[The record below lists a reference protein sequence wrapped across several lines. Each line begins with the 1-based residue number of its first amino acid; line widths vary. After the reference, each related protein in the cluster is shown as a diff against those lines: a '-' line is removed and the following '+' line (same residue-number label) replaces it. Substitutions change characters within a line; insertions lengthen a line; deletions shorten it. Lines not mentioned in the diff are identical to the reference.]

1 MGEAAPPDQL
11 TGPGTPTAGH
21 WRTVTDPAD
30 PALEPFRR
38 LTDAQWRRRVEAEA
52 GLCIAE
58 SVQVVERALHTCP
71 AAVQVVVATE
81 HAAERL
87 RPALLAAGATVL
99 VTPAEL
105 LADVAGFPVHRGVL
119 AAVARPAPL
128 DPATLVAGARRL
140 AVLEDLN
147 DQANVGTL
155 FRSASALGID
165 AVLLSPRCAD
175 PLYRRSVRTSM
186 GEVFRLPW
194 ARLDRWPDDLELVR
208 SGGFTLVGLSPS
220 GTAAPQRP
228 GDDERVAVL
237 VGSEGDGLTGGA
249 LAACDR
255 VVRIPMRAGVDSLN
269 VAAAAAVAFA
279 TYGLVA
285 AR

>member
-1 MGEAAPPDQL
+1 MGEAASPDRL
-11 TGPGTPTAGH
+11 SAVAPSGA
-21 WRTVTDPAD
+21 WRTVTDPSD
-30 PALEPFRR
+30 PDLEPFRR
-38 LTDAQWRRRVEAEA
+38 LTDAQWRRRTEADT

-58 SVQVVERALHTCP
+58 SLQVVERVLSTCP
-71 AAVQVVVATE
+71 EAVRVVVATAP
-81 HAAERL
+81 AAERL
-87 RPALLAAGATVL
+87 RAALLGAGATVL
-99 VTPAEL
+99 VTEAGV

-128 DPATLVAGARRL
+128 DPGALVAGARRL

-147 DQANVGTL
+147 DQANLGTL

-194 ARLDRWPDDLELVR
+194 ARLEQWPADLGLVR
-208 SGGFTLVGLSPS
+208 DGGFTLVGLSPS
-220 GTAAPQRP
+220 GTVPPQRP
-228 GDDERVAVL
+228 DPEERVALL
-237 VGSEGDGLTGGA
+237 VGSEGEGLTPGA
-249 LAACDR
+249 LGACDR
-255 VVRIPMRAGVDSLN
+255 LVRIPMRPGVDSLN

-279 TYGLVA
+279 TYGLVEE
-285 AR
+285 R